1 MQAIGK
7 MYIVNRSLFSNDIH
21 HLYHLLLILLLIG
34 IHILVIGHM
43 DTGQLKWIYHEFFT
57 VNNLFCVFLI
67 IFIKLILSTN
77 K

>member
-7 MYIVNRSLFSNDIH
+7 MYTVNRSLFSNDIH
-21 HLYHLLLILLLIG
+21 HLLILLLIG

-57 VNNLFCVFLI
+57 VNNLFYVFLI